1 MAEVL
6 SNPYLLW
13 AIKTLVIF
21 AGVMTTAAYMVW
33 VERRVAAWMQ
43 DRIGPNVVGPF
54 GLLQPVADVLKLAFK
69 EEITPDRVDK
79 LLHFLAPGILFAAPI
94 MAMAVLPYGPGL
106 WISNP
111 DFGLLW
117 LLAATSIAGYG
128 VILGGLSSGSKYS
141 VLGGLRSTSQIVSYE
156 IPMVLAALGPAIGAG
171 SLSLVDIVEAQ
182 KVVWFA
188 VPQFIGFMVFLITT
202 YAETNRLPFDLPEA
216 ESELVGGYH
225 TEFSSLRF
233 AWFFAGEY
241 ANMVIASSAVTVL
254 FMGGWYGPLPGWN
267 LFPGVHWMLL
277 KVAFFLFLFV
287 WIRWTLP
294 RLRYDQLMH
303 FSWKVLLP
311 LALLNLFIAVALKV
325 VW

>member
-1 MAEVL
+1 MADLISNEVF
-6 SNPYLLW
+6 LW
-13 AIKTLVIF
+13 AVKTLVIF
-21 AGVMTTAAYMVW
+21 GAVMTAAAYMVW

-54 GLLQPVADVLKLAFK
+54 GLLQPLADVLKLAFK
-69 EEITPDRVDK
+69 EEIIPDRADK
-79 LLHFLAPGILFAAPI
+79 LVHFLAPGILFAAPI
-94 MAMAVLPYGPGL
+94 IALAVIPFGEGIY
-106 WISNP
+106 ISNP

-117 LLAATSIAGYG
+117 LLAATSLAGYG

-141 VLGGLRSTSQIVSYE
+141 VLGGLRSTSQIISYE
-156 IPMVLAALGPAIGAG
+156 IPMVIAALGPALMAG

-182 KVVWFA
+182 RVVWFA
-188 VPQFIGFMVFLITT
+188 IPQVLGFVVFLITT

-241 ANMVIASSAVTVL
+241 ANMVIASAAVSVL
-254 FMGGWYGPLPGWN
+254 FLGGWYGPLPGLN
-267 LFPGVHWMLL
+267 LLPGPHWMVM
-277 KVAFFLFLFV
+277 KMAFFLFLFV
-287 WIRWTLP
+287 WVRWSLP
-294 RLRYDQLMH
+294 RFRFDQLMH

-311 LALLNLFIAVALKV
+311 LALANLFVATAIRV
-325 VW
+325 FW